1 MAACY
6 ALEARSP
13 RFVLLFAG
21 FCLASSAYA
30 AAIASWPFTAIEL
43 LWAFIAWR
51 RYLRAPST
59 EPDSSKR
66 GDPHDE
72 PFS

>member
-21 FCLASSAYA
+21 FCLASSATT
-30 AAIASWPFTAIEL
+30 AAIAAWPFAAIEL

-59 EPDSSKR
+59 ERLKERRSA
-66 GDPHDE
+66 
-72 PFS
+72 

>member
-30 AAIASWPFTAIEL
+30 VAIASWPFAVVEL
-43 LWAFIAWR
+43 LWAGIAWR
-51 RYLRAPST
+51 RYRRAP
-59 EPDSSKR
+59 
-66 GDPHDE
+66 
-72 PFS
+72 

>member
-51 RYLRAPST
+51 RYLRLLAPSR
-59 EPDSSKR
+59 SKR